1 MSRRLPALLLVAPG
15 AVWLALFF
23 VVPMILMGIV
33 SLESG
38 SIDTGFAFTWNF
50 GNFTE
55 AVSEHQEE
63 FVRSF
68 VYGGVATILALLI
81 AYPLAYASRCGRGA
95 GETCSCSP

>member
-1 MSRRLPALLLVAPG
+1 
-15 AVWLALFF
+15 
-23 VVPMILMGIV
+23 MGIV

-38 SIDTGFAFTWNF
+38 SLDTGFAFTWHF
-50 GNFTE
+50 GNFTD

-81 AYPLAYASRCGRGA
+81 AYPLAYAIALRAGRWRTCCSSR
-95 GETCSCSP
+95 